1 MCNKFILVSDLETI
15 ENRFNVRLETNILA
29 IPKMFSVSCG
39 DSSYIITSQNQNV
52 IQIFNFGMT
61 PSFSKEPLNLI
72 NARAEGDKNLNND
85 PNYNGSKSIFL
96 KPAFMK
102 QIQSQRC
109 TVIADAY
116 YEWSSQNKPYL
127 VYLQN
132 KNRPFSFA
140 GIYDSWKNP
149 ESEEISYSFAIITT
163 TANSLLQSI
172 GVKRM
177 PVILSRSNELQ
188 WIKSSKHLSDVLR
201 LLVSYPSE
209 KMNAYPVS
217 DMVSIQGLND
227 PSMVNPIGE
236 KLLIETSPVKFT
248 GGYHHKVKS
257 KSERNWFES
266 NPNLQP
272 PK

>member
-1 MCNKFILVSDLETI
+1 MCKKFILVSDLETI

-29 IPKMFSVSCG
+29 IPKMYSISCG
-39 DSSYIITSQNQNV
+39 DSSYVITSQDPNV
-52 IQIFNFGMT
+52 LQIFNFGMT
-61 PSFSKEPLNLI
+61 PSYSTEPLNLI
-72 NARAEGDKNLNND
+72 NARAEGDKNLSND
-85 PNYNGSKSIFL
+85 PSYNGSKSIFL

-102 QIQSQRC
+102 PIQSQRC
-109 TVIADAY
+109 IVIADAY
-116 YEWSSQNKPYL
+116 YEWSGQNKPYL
-127 VYLQN
+127 VYFQN

-140 GIYDSWKNP
+140 GIYDCWKNP
-149 ESEEISYSFAIITT
+149 ETGEIIYSYAIITT
-163 TANSLLQSI
+163 TANNMLQCI

-188 WIKSSKHLSDVLR
+188 WIKSSNHLSDVLR
-201 LLVSYPSE
+201 LLVPYPSE

-217 DMVSIQGLND
+217 DIVNIQGVND
-227 PSMVNPIGE
+227 PSMVKPGGA

-248 GGYHHKVKS
+248 GGYHHKVKP
-257 KSERNWFES
+257 KSERNWFEN